1 MTILSD
7 VKRVSLIACLT
18 ALAVAVITVWRGTQQ
33 MFPLITQQPVWWA
46 VPLLL
51 VLLIS
56 SAIMPVFYFALWR
69 DPGTLRFSRSLL
81 KLSLVAA
88 VVYGASVAIGLYG
101 LITASARDPRL
112 LTNLPALAGELSAL
126 AYIALLVALS
136 RQPEGGA
143 FTESDVPVSRLL
155 RLITK
160 FALIVWSIWILVNL
174 VRLVLTPYQYFQA
187 RNYMYRAG
195 QEPPPLWPIMLA
207 ATRTLLEQAALFVA
221 PYVVYNSWLRVES
234 VATPPPTAAP
244 DELAP
249 GAAD

>member
-7 VKRVSLIACLT
+7 VKRVSFIACVT
-18 ALAVAVITVWRGTQQ
+18 ALAVAVITVWRGAQQ
-33 MFPLITQQPVWWA
+33 MFPLIMQQPVWWA

-69 DPGTLRFSRSLL
+69 DTGTLRFSKGLQ
-81 KLSLVAA
+81 KLSLIAA
-88 VVYGASVAIGLYG
+88 VVYGSSVAIGLYG
-101 LITASARDPRL
+101 LITS
-112 LTNLPALAGELSAL
+112 LTRNHRPLSLTALAGEIAAI

-143 FTESDVPVSRLL
+143 FTGADVPVSKLL
-155 RLITK
+155 RIITK
-160 FALIVWSIWILVNL
+160 IALIVWAIWILVNL
-174 VRLVLTPYQYFQA
+174 VRLVLTPYQYFEA

-207 ATRTLLEQAALFVA
+207 AIRTLLEQAALFIA

-234 VATPPPTAAP
+234 VETPAPTP